1 MVSIG
6 TLLIRADASAAIG
19 TGHVMR
25 CLALAQAWQDAG
37 GKAVFAMAQSTEAV
51 RARVANESCEMMTV
65 PSAAGSDADLKHTV
79 ALAENLNSGW
89 VVVDGYHFGAQYQ
102 RGVKS
107 SGQKLLLLDDYGQS
121 QHYFADVV
129 LNQNLSARPEA
140 YLNREC
146 QTRLLLG
153 PRYAMLRREFNG
165 WRDWRR
171 TVSPICRRVLVTMGG
186 SDERNVTASVI
197 KGLCLST
204 IGDLQ
209 VTVLVGGSNPH
220 LHELQA
226 MVAGS
231 TLNMQLLKD
240 VSNVGELM
248 AESDIAISAAG
259 TTCWELCLLGLP
271 SMLIDIADNQTAVA
285 QELHQRGCAIH
296 IGRDIEPES
305 VAEKMKWLCEA
316 SEVRHSLA
324 RLSRELVDG
333 QGATRVVSL
342 LSGIESL
349 SLRPAEERDRRLL
362 WEWANDPQVRNA
374 AFSSTPIPWERH
386 EIWFTSKLK
395 DPDCRIL
402 IAEDC
407 QGRAVGQFRVDWK
420 HDGEGEIDVS
430 VSSACR
436 KSGYGTI
443 LINLGVSRVFA
454 ERGERLHAFVK
465 AENHASRHAFERS
478 GFKSVGE
485 ESVQGYQ
492 AIHYIHT
499 RKHESST
506 RSE

>member
-1 MVSIG
+1 MSIG

-51 RARVANESCEMMTV
+51 RARVANESCEVMTV

-79 ALAENLNSGW
+79 ALAENLNSNW
-89 VVVDGYHFGAQYQ
+89 VIVDGYHFGAPYQ
-102 RGVKS
+102 KGVKS
-107 SGQKLLLLDDYGQS
+107 AGQKLLLLDDYGHS

-129 LNQNLSARPEA
+129 LNQNLSAKPEA
-140 YLNREC
+140 YLSREC

-153 PRYAMLRREFNG
+153 PRYAMLRREFNP

-186 SDERNVTASVI
+186 SDEPNVTATVI
-197 KGLCLST
+197 KGLCLSS
-204 IGDLQ
+204 IEDLQ

-220 LHELQA
+220 LRELQA
-226 MVAGS
+226 TVAGS

-240 VSNVGELM
+240 VSNIGELM
-248 AESDIAISAAG
+248 AASDIAISAAG

-271 SMLIDIADNQTAVA
+271 SVLIDIADNQTAVA

-296 IGRDIEPES
+296 IGRDIEPDLI
-305 VAEKMKWLCEA
+305 AEKIKWLCQAAEL
-316 SEVRHSLA
+316 RRSLS
-324 RLSRELVDG
+324 RSSRELVDG
-333 QGATRVVSL
+333 LGATRVVSL
-342 LSGIESL
+342 MCGMQSL
-349 SLRPAEERDRRLL
+349 SLRRAEENDGRLL

-374 AFSSTPIPWERH
+374 AFSSAPIPWEQH

-430 VSSACR
+430 VSSECR
-436 KSGYGTI
+436 KSGYGTM
-443 LINLGVSRVFA
+443 LIHLGVSRVLV

-465 AENHASRHAFERS
+465 RENHASRHAFERA

-485 ESVQGYQ
+485 ESLQGHPS
-492 AIHYIHT
+492 IHYIYT
-499 RKHESST
+499 QKHESSI